1 MNAINSTDASNA
13 MNPDPD
19 EINMLDY
26 WRVIWGGKIFLLLIV
41 IVSSFTTAVVSLLM
55 PNIYQVTAI
64 ITPVVTQGVGGLPPR
79 AQQLGN
85 LLGMSLPTSPLS
97 LEIISLLNSNILRE
111 KIIEKY
117 NLLPVLFYQQWDE
130 EKRIWKKT
138 EKGIPF
144 LIQKII
150 KKIAPAN
157 PKEVKRE
164 MDGPEIWDGL
174 RTMDKI
180 VKVNNNFKENTIK
193 ISVNFPDPAMA
204 AKMANY
210 FLTTLNDHMTSEA
223 KRVARIN
230 MKYLEQQ
237 IDKTADPF
245 IKQNIYALIAQ

>member
-1 MNAINSTDASNA
+1 
-13 MNPDPD
+13 
-19 EINMLDY
+19 
-26 WRVIWGGKIFLLLIV
+26 
-41 IVSSFTTAVVSLLM
+41 M

-164 MDGPEIWDGL
+164 MDVPEIWDGL

-180 VKVNNNFKENTIK
+180 VKVNNNFRENTIK
-193 ISVNFPDPAMA
+193 ISVNFPDSCCGAE
-204 AKMANY
+204 
-210 FLTTLNDHMTSEA
+210 TW
-223 KRVARIN
+223 
-230 MKYLEQQ
+230 
-237 IDKTADPF
+237 
-245 IKQNIYALIAQ
+245 